1 LNKKFTLHH
10 KVFKDGMEY
19 LELQQREGLN
29 ALMKYVEEFNAKL
42 TLEPIKKEFTKML
55 AFL

>member
-1 LNKKFTLHH
+1 
-10 KVFKDGMEY
+10 MEF
-19 LELQQREGLN
+19 LELQQREGPN

-42 TLEPIKKEFTKML
+42 TLEPFKEEFTKKL

>member
-10 KVFKDGMEY
+10 KVLKDGMEY
-19 LELQQREGLN
+19 LELQQREGPI
-29 ALMKYVEEFNAKL
+29 ALMKYVEEFNTKL